1 MKIWVLAAVIVA
13 VSSGRL
19 TKQNNEEETSQWLWE
34 AGKLY
39 RYDVETHTLAYQTE
53 GASTGNS
60 FKARFTVRVKAPGHL
75 QAKLENAKNAQVHQ
89 ELSRHE
95 PMPEDLKYQPV
106 PNFDKPFE
114 IYYAGGRVLSLS
126 LPSSVSLAQENI
138 LKGLIGALQ
147 VDLSTYRNVH
157 SSHDTYDKES
167 QQGLFRK
174 METDVT
180 GDCETLYTASPAP
193 PEWRRE
199 LPAFTSEEDPIEITK
214 SKSYG
219 HCHHRVDYH
228 FGVPEGA
235 EWTGTAH
242 RPRKEQFIN
251 RATVSRILVGKN
263 GPIYKAETT
272 STVNVH
278 PHLFGKQKAEVHSKV
293 TFQLVSYEQDSE
305 AEWPPSEGN
314 REIPNLLYSLNSK
327 PREINED
334 SSSSSSSHESSEQ
347 QSNSNKYSRY
357 RRSVKPKP
365 VVSINKLIIKNRK
378 DISGSSSSSESAS
391 AYVNDDIP
399 NNNEPAYAA
408 MYMNPQ
414 PHGDKK
420 QNPMNAQKL
429 VQEIAQQLQS
439 PNNMPKSDFL
449 SKFNILVRVI
459 ASMSYGQLSQTSRSI
474 EIAKSS
480 NDNIKLDMW
489 MIYRDAVTQAGTSPA
504 FQQIKTWIENK
515 KIEGEEAAEVV
526 AVLARSLRYPTKE
539 TMTQFFELAMSPEV
553 IHQTYLNSTAI
564 IAATKF
570 INMGQVNNET
580 SHRYYPSHMYGRMAR
595 KHDSFVVDEVLP
607 RLSAALKLAVEQGDS
622 HKSQVYVKAI
632 GNLGHRAIL
641 DVYAPYLEGKTKV
654 STYLRTQIVENLRA
668 LARQRDS
675 HVRTVLF
682 SILRNTAEPHEVRVA
697 AIQNIFR
704 SRPSNA
710 MMQVMAQMTKADPSK
725 HIRAALKS
733 AILSAAELKHSY
745 FSDLATTAAAV
756 KDMVTDENFG
766 MQDSK
771 HNYLQ
776 YPNKEN
782 EYDKK
787 HVHST
792 IGSKTTLLPKTFY
805 YSWTDRIRGW
815 DEENTLYVSTS
826 NRQKTTNLFLDEFYD
841 RTQQS
846 RDPKTHKYS
855 AQKIAEILNI
865 ENDDDEHLEA
875 SLYLD
880 FMNQQ
885 RFFAFTQNDIKDFG
899 VRFGEYLSNLPNGI
913 TGHYTKVVN
922 MNQVSVMFPVAAG
935 VPFIFKYKE
944 PTLVHIQTSSSGK
957 YNLMDGDHYKFEMSL
972 DKDIVVTYAANQDG
986 SVGFLDPLSNQ
997 YPSVG
1002 LIAKFQL
1009 NIPVKSHLEFKNGE
1023 LKVRLAPKEPEQDT
1037 TIVHYSVWPYTANQ
1051 KKDSSV
1057 TVSQDP
1063 TTKVITR
1070 PNKVWAID
1078 YKFGQQIGS
1087 PFQIQGYSYSKDYR
1101 NIGSFFTSNYYLS
1114 NIYNLLKQKDNAQ
1127 THFNLKYLGKQ
1138 AKSKAV
1144 TFTAVYD
1151 AFYNQKNN
1159 VQMEPVALDV
1169 NDVAPNSPSR
1179 REELAKRVISGIKS
1193 AKARVLDLSAQFE
1206 SSEKLEYAATVAIGY
1221 SDVDPK
1227 TQFGVFT
1234 GRNSDQYGP
1243 GHVNVFGIITKPSS
1257 ISPMNFLEAL
1267 NSELKMDIEADI
1279 RYNQKENIH
1288 IKGTSERSKKYTEEL
1303 QNHHLGRECKHEIEN
1318 GNNYQ
1323 QSCHEAII
1331 MAQAPNSLKLSFTYK
1346 DINPVSRNFFNQVF
1360 RIAER
1365 YSMWQLE
1372 MNPQKVNPEGKIDV
1386 TVDASYLSHTWNFA
1400 LNSRQGEIR
1409 LRNVPLPMAAP
1420 GALSIYKPITSYER
1434 VYNHYS
1440 KNQYQPYCAVDGN
1453 KVKTFSDRSYD
1464 YTLTRSWHVVLLDN
1478 RPGGNE
1484 KLVVLARRPSEN
1496 KQEMYISFRSRG
1508 GKELEIEVKPA
1519 PAGQK
1524 NYVVQVKTNAKKISE
1539 GEETTYWDDVDEIPI
1554 LEYYTEENG
1563 VLIMKISVN
1572 YLRVMYDGSRLV
1584 VFANSNRDTN
1594 RGICGYM
1601 NGEARDDYLSPNG
1614 LIDQPEYYAA
1624 SYALIEADSDPK
1636 EKELNAQAKKIAYQ
1650 PKQKYTTILR
1660 SDEEWQRNMRLTS
1673 NEEWGSQ
1680 IIYRARNY
1688 LKNKEPCDL
1697 RPQVQYYEN
1706 HGEICITTSALPAC
1720 QSHCTGD
1727 DYNVQAAQV
1736 VCRTKLDQQFRA
1748 YRDQIRQGQN
1758 PKVNGVPQIT
1768 QYRVPGSCK
1777 A

>member
-19 TKQNNEEETSQWLWE
+19 KLNSEGETSQWLWE

-39 RYDVETHTLAYQTE
+39 RYDVETHTLAHQME

-75 QAKLENAKNAQVHQ
+75 QAKFENAQNAQVHQ
-89 ELSRHE
+89 ELKRHE
-95 PMPEDLKYQPV
+95 PMPGDLKYQPV

-114 IYYAGGRVLSLS
+114 IFYEGGRVVSLS
-126 LPSSVSLAQENI
+126 LPSSVSLAQEN
-138 LKGLIGALQ
+138 LVKGLIGALQ

-174 METDVT
+174 MEADVT

-199 LPAFTSEEDPIEITK
+199 LPAFTEEEDPIEITK
-214 SKSYG
+214 SKNYG

-242 RPRKEQFIN
+242 KPRKEQFIK
-251 RATVSRILVGKN
+251 RATLSRILVGKN

-293 TFQLVSYEQDSE
+293 SFQLVSFEQDSE
-305 AEWPPSEGN
+305 AEWSQSEGN
-314 REIPNLLYSLNSK
+314 REIPSLLYSLNSK
-327 PREINED
+327 PRDINED
-334 SSSSSSSHESSEQ
+334 SSSSSASHESVEQ
-347 QSNSNKYSRY
+347 LSHSKKYSRN
-357 RRSVKPKP
+357 RRSVKPNM
-365 VVSINKLIIKNRK
+365 VVSINKMIVKNRNDK
-378 DISGSSSSSESAS
+378 SDSSSSSESAS

-399 NNNEPAYAA
+399 KNNEPAYAA

-429 VQEIAQQLQS
+429 VQEIAQQLQN

-480 NDNIKLDMW
+480 NDNVKLDMW

-553 IHQTYLNSTAI
+553 TQQTYLNSSAL

-580 SHRYYPSHMYGRMAR
+580 SHRFYPSHMYGRMAR
-595 KHDSFVVDEVLP
+595 KHDTFVVDEVLP
-607 RLSAALKLAVEQGDS
+607 RLSAVLKHAIEQGDS

-641 DVYAPYLEGKTKV
+641 DVFAPYLEGKTQV
-654 STYLRTQIVENLRA
+654 STYLRTQIVENLRV

-675 HVRTVLF
+675 HVQAVLY
-682 SILRNTAEPHEVRVA
+682 SILRNTAEPYEVRVA
-697 AIQNIFR
+697 AIQNIFM
-704 SRPSNA
+704 SRPSSA
-710 MMQVMAQMTKADPSK
+710 MMQAMAQMTKEDPSR
-725 HIRAALKS
+725 HVRATLKS
-733 AILSAAELKHSY
+733 AILSAAELKHPY
-745 FSDLATTAAAV
+745 FSDLARTAEAA
-756 KDMVTDENFG
+756 KDMVTDESFG

-771 HNYLQ
+771 KKFMQFN
-776 YPNKEN
+776 NKEN
-782 EYDKK
+782 DYDEMGIQ
-787 HVHST
+787 T
-792 IGSKTTLLPKTFY
+792 IIGSKTTLLPKTY
-805 YSWTDRIRGW
+805 QYSWRNRVRGW
-815 DEENTLYVSTS
+815 DEEITYYFATS
-826 NRQKTTNLFLDEFYD
+826 NRQKTVNFFLNEVYE
-841 RTQQS
+841 RIQKS
-846 RDPKTHKYS
+846 RDVKTHKYS
-855 AQKIAEILNI
+855 AQKIADILNI
-865 ENDDDEHLEA
+865 ENNDDELLEA

-885 RFFAFTQNDIKDFG
+885 RLFAFTENDIKEFG

-913 TGHYTKVVN
+913 TKHYTKVVN
-922 MNQVSVMFPVAAG
+922 MKQVSVMFPVAAG

-944 PTLVHIQTSSSGK
+944 PTLFHIQTSTTGK
-957 YNLMDGDHYKFEMSL
+957 YNLVDGDHYKFDMSL
-972 DKDIVVTYAANQDG
+972 DTDIVLTYAANQDG

-1002 LIAKFQL
+1002 LVQKFQV
-1009 NIPVKSHLEFKNGE
+1009 NIPVKSHLQLKNGE
-1023 LKVRLAPKEPEQDT
+1023 LKLRLAPREPEQDS

-1051 KKDSSV
+1051 KKDSLV

-1087 PFQIQGYSYSKDYR
+1087 PFQIQGYSYSMDYR
-1101 NIGSFFTSNYYLS
+1101 SIGSFFNYNYNLS
-1114 NIYNLLKQKDNAQ
+1114 NIINILKQRDNAQ

-1151 AFYNQKNN
+1151 ILYNQKNS
-1159 VQMEPVALDV
+1159 VQMEPVALEV

-1179 REELAKRVISGIKS
+1179 REEIVKRATSGIKL
-1193 AKARVLDLSAQFE
+1193 AKSRVLDVSAQFE
-1206 SSEKLEYAATVAIGY
+1206 SSEKMEFAATIAVGY
-1221 SDVDPK
+1221 SDIDSK
-1227 TQFGVFT
+1227 TQIAIFM

-1243 GHVNVFGIITKPSS
+1243 GHINVFNIINKPTS
-1257 ISPMNFLEAL
+1257 ISPMNFQEAL
-1267 NSELKMDIEADI
+1267 NNELKMNIETDI

-1288 IKGTSERSKKYTEEL
+1288 IKATAERSKKYTEDL
-1303 QNHHLGRECKHEIEN
+1303 QNHPLGKECKRDIES

-1323 QSCHEAII
+1323 HNCHRAIV
-1331 MAQAPNSLKLSFTYK
+1331 MAHAPDSVKLTVTYK
-1346 DINPVSRNFFNQVF
+1346 DINPVSRNFFYQVF
-1360 RIAER
+1360 RVADR
-1365 YSMWQLE
+1365 FSMWQTA
-1372 MNPQKVNPEGKIDV
+1372 MTPQKVNPDGKIDV
-1386 TVDASYLSHTWNFA
+1386 TVDASYLTHTLNLV
-1400 LNSRQGEIR
+1400 LNSHQGEIR
-1409 LRNVPLPMAAP
+1409 LRNIPLPMVAP
-1420 GALSIYKPITSYER
+1420 SAVAVYKPIFWFDR
-1434 VYNHYS
+1434 ILNHYS
-1440 KNQYQPYCAVDGN
+1440 KHQYQPYCTVDGN
-1453 KVKTFSDRSYD
+1453 KVKSFSDRTFN
-1464 YTLTRSWHVVLLDN
+1464 YTLTRSWHVMLHDN
-1478 RPGGNE
+1478 RPERNE
-1484 KLVVLARRPSEN
+1484 KLVVMGRRPSEN
-1496 KQEMYISFRSRG
+1496 KQEMYISYRSRSG
-1508 GKELEIEVKPA
+1508 QELEIELKPA

-1539 GEETTYWDDVDEIPI
+1539 GEQTTYWDDVDEIPI
-1554 LEYYTEENG
+1554 LEYHTEENG
-1563 VLIMKISVN
+1563 VLIMRISVN
-1572 YLRVMYDGSRLV
+1572 YLQVMYDGSRLV
-1584 VFANSNRDTN
+1584 VFAYSNRDTN
-1594 RGICGYM
+1594 RGICGSM

-1624 SYALIEADSDPK
+1624 SYALIEASSDPK
-1636 EKELNAQAKKIAYQ
+1636 EKELNAQAKKVAYQ
-1650 PKQKYTTILR
+1650 PKRKYTTILR
-1660 SDEEWQRNMRLTS
+1660 SDEEWQKNMRLTS

-1688 LKNKEPCDL
+1688 LKSKEPCEL

-1720 QSHCTGD
+1720 QSHCTGG

-1736 VCRTKLDQQFRA
+1736 VCRSKLDQQFRTN
-1748 YRDQIRQGQN
+1748 RDQIRQGQN
-1758 PKVNGVPQIT
+1758 PKVTGVPQIT
-1768 QYRVPGSCK
+1768 QYRVPASCK